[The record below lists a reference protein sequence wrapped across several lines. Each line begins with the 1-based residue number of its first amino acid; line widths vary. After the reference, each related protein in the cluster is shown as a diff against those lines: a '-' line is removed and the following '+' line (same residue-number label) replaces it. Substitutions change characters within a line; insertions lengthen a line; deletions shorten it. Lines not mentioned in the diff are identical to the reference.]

1 MTHVPFKGGGP
12 ANTALVSGEVSCYFG
27 SISGSLPHV
36 KTGRLRALA
45 VTGANRSSAVPALPT
60 IAEAGLPTYDIT
72 GWFGVLAPSG
82 TAQDILLMLNAEI
95 GRSLQLP
102 DFKKRLMEQEGADVV
117 SGTPADF
124 GEFIRSE
131 LKKYAEIVRISGARV
146 D

>member
-1 MTHVPFKGGGP
+1 
-12 ANTALVSGEVSCYFG
+12 
-27 SISGSLPHV
+27 
-36 KTGRLRALA
+36 
-45 VTGANRSSAVPALPT
+45 
-60 IAEAGLPTYDIT
+60 
-72 GWFGVLAPSG
+72 
-82 TAQDILLMLNAEI
+82 MLNAEI